1 MKYFFKINTCKSRTI
16 FSVSATLAMALCLL
30 LAGCQRYDTLDY
42 QQNFKPST
50 QPLNP
55 LRQTSVN
62 WYYQSTPSIPSPKA
76 AGTTS
81 ASGANSLN
89 TSSGVATTQS
99 TSPQSPASA
108 APGRYVFTVPTDV
121 TRVKLTTPH
130 RQQYQLYWG
139 RPKPDDVPFMTLT
152 VARHPT
158 MMRLT
163 NIQQL
168 QTRRYLFHGLVA
180 HEWTGYTAG
189 MKPFAAIL
197 LKPLHH
203 QQRLYVVTIVPNNK
217 VRRVANTI
225 LQTIRYTHPQD

>member
-1 MKYFFKINTCKSRTI
+1 MKRLFETHTDRNGAVFGGL
-16 FSVSATLAMALCLL
+16 ATMVMALCLL
-30 LAGCQRYDTLDY
+30 LAGCQQYDTLDY
-42 QQNFKPST
+42 QQNFKPSP

-62 WYYQSTPSIPSPKA
+62 WYYQSTPVIPSPKV
-76 AGTTS
+76 AGT
-81 ASGANSLN
+81 AGEANQSTANGGL
-89 TSSGVATTQS
+89 ATTQS
-99 TSPQSPASA
+99 TGKQSPAPA

-121 TRVKLTTPH
+121 TRVKLTTSN

-152 VARHPT
+152 AARHPT
-158 MMRLT
+158 MMSLAD
-163 NIQQL
+163 IQQL

-197 LKPLHH
+197 LRPLHH
-203 QQRLYVVTIVPNNK
+203 QQKLYVVTIVPNNK
-217 VRRVANTI
+217 VRRVAEKI
-225 LQTIRYTHPQD
+225 LQSIRYTHPAD